1 MKTYRVI
8 YSIEGITDD
17 GELAYRLYAANKRTA
32 ERLARKQRTAP
43 TMLRK
48 LSKGE
53 HAYIDPAW
61 VERL

>member
-1 MKTYRVI
+1 MKTYRTI
-8 YSIEGITDD
+8 YIIEGITDD
-17 GELAYRLYAANKRTA
+17 GTLAYRLYAANRRTA
-32 ERLARKQRTAP
+32 ERLARKQHTAP

-53 HAYIDPAW
+53 HTYVNPEW